1 MDDQSDS
8 QEHSKDSITETFK
21 AERTKARKVVQGF
34 TQAVIQWMPLG
45 GSGSIFVSFLL
56 QREWLQSLLMFPVMA
71 VTIVWAAYSEA
82 VLIRLREISQ
92 ERGRKDVDSL
102 VGWLEAVNESIRW
115 QLAGTEDKYLRCQ
128 GSACCEYRTEGF
140 RSGAFVPLLSE
151 VFVPLELS
159 SAFVRGVSGEELPML
174 AGFRQEDA
182 ELMRS
187 VAQDELRIWDLL
199 ARVKQYPAFS
209 RMAILA
215 WSGYGKTTLLR
226 HITDTYA
233 KQRHRR
239 YKVPKFLPVLLYLRK
254 WQEAIMS
261 LIK

>member
-128 GSACCEYRTEGF
+128 GSSCCEYRTEGF

-159 SAFVRGVSGEELPML
+159 STFVRGVSGEELPML

-239 YKVPKFLPVLLYLRK
+239 YKVPQFLPVLLYLRK
-254 WQEAIMS
+254 
-261 LIK
+261 